1 MTRLV
6 PAARTLNWTYEMPP
20 AGDGASGLEDYV
32 VRDSGGEYVG
42 KVGTVLR
49 HRDGLFVA
57 VEHGAPP
64 IKNELV
70 LISWEDVREVDH
82 DDLTVVLALSPSDD
96 ESAPRLDQARKAA
109 GEAEAPDAKRV
120 TDIPGAPV
128 GATRP
133 TTERGPVDRSSYALA
148 VCTGILGVFSAL
160 VLFIF
165 ASGVD
170 FTWHFV
176 LFAVPAILLALSG
189 LIAYRSFRNPYARR

>member
-82 DDLTVVLALSPSDD
+82 DDLTVVLALSPSEI
-96 ESAPRLDQARKAA
+96 ESAPPGSIRHGRPPAARESSPTPSASPAFPVLRLGLRRRRRSGARW
-109 GEAEAPDAKRV
+109 
-120 TDIPGAPV
+120 I
-128 GATRP
+128 
-133 TTERGPVDRSSYALA
+133 
-148 VCTGILGVFSAL
+148 
-160 VLFIF
+160 
-165 ASGVD
+165 
-170 FTWHFV
+170 
-176 LFAVPAILLALSG
+176 
-189 LIAYRSFRNPYARR
+189 ARRTRSRSARGSWVCSRRLYL